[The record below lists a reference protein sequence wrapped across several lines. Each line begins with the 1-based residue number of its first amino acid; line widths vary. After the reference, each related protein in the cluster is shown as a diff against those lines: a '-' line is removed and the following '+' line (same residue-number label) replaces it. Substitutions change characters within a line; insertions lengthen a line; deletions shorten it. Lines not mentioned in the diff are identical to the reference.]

1 MYYFKIIIVIIG
13 KIKFIFI
20 NFHNFI
26 PEIQIMGTAKK
37 NGKRKGQLQ
46 PEARRV

>member
-20 NFHNFI
+20 NFHNFMQ
-26 PEIQIMGTAKK
+26 EIQTMGTAKK
-37 NGKRKGQLQ
+37 KRKKERAA
-46 PEARRV
+46 EA